1 MKEGK
6 EIFGYWLLLL
16 KHAKFESEV
25 DFTKLSR
32 PLCVCRRRVPTNL
45 NGITF
50 GQLCQLQELKNIGEM
65 FVRVP
70 VILLGATES
79 EVLQART
86 TDVVRLSAWVAQ
98 ELKRINEMW
107 EKINRKPNS
116 EEVRAGIDRIRHGMF
131 GIADWYARRMG
142 ITDHE
147 EVMQTS
153 WIRVYQCMRMDNENA
168 RFAETLQ
175 KIYMNDRKTKRR

>member
-1 MKEGK
+1 MKK
-6 EIFGYWLLLL
+6 EKEVFGHWLRLL
-16 KHAKFESEV
+16 KYARFEGEV
-25 DFTKLSR
+25 DFTKLTR
-32 PLCVCRRRVPTNL
+32 PLCVCNKRVPTNL

-50 GQLCQLQELKNIGEM
+50 GQLCQLQELKTIGEM

-70 VILLGATES
+70 CILLDVTEV

-98 ELKRINEMW
+98 EMKRINEMW
-107 EKINRKPNS
+107 EKINRKPKS
-116 EEVRAGIDRIRHGMF
+116 EEVRAGIDRIRHGLF

-153 WIRVYQCMRMDNENA
+153 WIRVYKCMQMDNENA
-168 RFAETLQ
+168 LFAEKLQ
-175 KIYMNDRKTKRR
+175 NIYLNDRKTRRR